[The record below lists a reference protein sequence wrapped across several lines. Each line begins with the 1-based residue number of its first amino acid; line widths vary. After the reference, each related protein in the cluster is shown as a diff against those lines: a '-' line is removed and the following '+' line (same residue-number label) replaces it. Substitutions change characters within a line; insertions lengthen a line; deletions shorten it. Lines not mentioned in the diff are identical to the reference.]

1 MLIRAAVCAVVA
13 ATLLATS
20 SAPQGHVVVPAGR
33 TTGVVVFVDPF
44 EHAGVHP
51 ISYLPPR

>member
-13 ATLLATS
+13 AALLAVPA
-20 SAPQGHVVVPAGR
+20 APQGRAVVPAGGS
-33 TTGVVVFVDPF
+33 TGVVFVDPF
-44 EHAGVHP
+44 EHAGVRP